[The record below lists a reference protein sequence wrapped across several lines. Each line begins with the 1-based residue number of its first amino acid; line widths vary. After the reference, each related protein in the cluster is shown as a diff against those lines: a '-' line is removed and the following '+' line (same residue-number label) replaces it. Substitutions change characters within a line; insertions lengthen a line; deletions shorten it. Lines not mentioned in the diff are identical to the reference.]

1 MMHSWQ
7 NPKPVKPPNHSKSR
21 KLPLFC
27 SIPQILFPFKTLPKY
42 GKDDVHIME
51 QITFAVV
58 FSIIVT
64 ALYAVMKYA
73 ERYYGE
79 NPEKWDQ
86 TKFLQLVVVAFVIVI
101 VGYLGQGVIA
111 MPEPGLIG
119 EAMALLGGAVF
130 TLTGIKLG
138 KNVLTTGTTK
148 PPAPETPPVVAAPL
162 PGRSYKMTDSVRQW
176 LTFDATPENKEK
188 ILARIQE
195 AESQQLV
202 SYRIIFV
209 GGYYDIEYGN
219 LKGSAGNPSGK

>member
-1 MMHSWQ
+1 
-7 NPKPVKPPNHSKSR
+7 
-21 KLPLFC
+21 
-27 SIPQILFPFKTLPKY
+27 
-42 GKDDVHIME
+42 ME
-51 QITFAVV
+51 QITIAVV
-58 FSIIVT
+58 FSILVT

-86 TKFLQLVVVAFVIVI
+86 TKFLQLVIVAFVIVI
-101 VGYLGQGVIA
+101 VGYLGQGVIP
-111 MPEPGLIG
+111 MPDPGLIG
-119 EAMALLGGAVF
+119 QAMVLLGGAVF

-138 KNVLTTGTTK
+138 KNVLTTGTTTT
-148 PPAPETPPVVAAPL
+148 PPAPETPPVVPVPL

-188 ILARIQE
+188 ILARIAE
-195 AESQQLV
+195 AESQQLD
-202 SYRIIFV
+202 SYRIIFA